1 MPDAVSIAGLALAS
15 LDELLRFGQRT
26 AELASD
32 IRCYDEDFNH
42 VYEQIRHQTWKC
54 ARLKQFLFQESSVY
68 GGASLIEKLDEDA
81 HDQIN
86 VALEDSVNVI
96 GNALK
101 LLQRFCSPPS
111 PFAPSPPESRPP
123 NQELS
128 SEDRS
133 GFFRWPSSGRSN
145 PNDISLVLRRT
156 PSRSPLNMIRWSFR
170 DKKRASTLVRRFTDL
185 NARLLEKVQFL
196 TLSSAIGI
204 QLQPLRHWE
213 KDTICADLGFNNEA
227 SLKLSNVSDLI
238 ESADFELQP
247 TWLENCEQ
255 APISQRQFA
264 VFEWDGISMLQE
276 NCLRNRVES
285 TSVDP
290 QTRHRVNR
298 LAELLEK
305 PKESLA
311 NVLPCRGWTFLPQ
324 AKQIAYLFEIRS
336 GLAPSPRSLLR
347 MLSDSTLRPSLSTRM
362 KLAHHLARNV
372 AQLHMVKWVHES
384 IRSENILFFP
394 HTTNAD
400 QPSEAALA
408 AVDIQMPYIFGFEF
422 SRPDSYFSAG
432 FIDACPERDV
442 YRHPVRQGQPLTTFK
457 EIHDIY
463 SLGVVLLE
471 IAVWRPA
478 VTLEKNHFAHAKD
491 GAAIATHLL
500 KHAQKHVDT
509 YMGERYKDMVLRC
522 LTGNFDVVDDT
533 AEDVKLQQ
541 AFRTQVVE
549 VLEQMA
555 NTV

>member
-15 LDELLRFGQRT
+15 FDELLRFGQRT

-68 GGASLIEKLDEDA
+68 GGASLIERLDEDA

-111 PFAPSPPESRPP
+111 PSAPPPRESRPSD
-123 NQELS
+123 QEFS
-128 SEDRS
+128 SEDHS
-133 GFFRWPSSGRSN
+133 GLLRWPSSGRSN
-145 PNDISLVLRRT
+145 PNDVSLVSRRT

-185 NARLLEKVQFL
+185 NTRLLEKVQFL

-213 KDTICADLGFNNEA
+213 KDTICADLGFSNEA

-255 APISQRQFA
+255 APISQRQFV

-311 NVLPCRGWTFLPQ
+311 NVLPCRGWAFLPQ

-347 MLSDSTLRPSLSTRM
+347 ILSD
-362 KLAHHLARNV
+362 N
-372 AQLHMVKWVHES
+372 
-384 IRSENILFFP
+384 
-394 HTTNAD
+394 

-457 EIHDIY
+457 KIHDIY